1 MTRTA
6 TAATTAGPAF
16 TGSAAAFV
24 ALAAGG
30 FAIGT
35 TEFVTMGLLPQIA
48 QGMDV
53 SIPAAGR
60 IISAYAL
67 GVVVGAPLLAV
78 LTARVSRT
86 RLLLVL
92 MAAFTVGNVASALAP
107 NYPALMIARFL
118 TGLPHGAYF
127 GIAALV
133 AASMAEPGRRGRAV
147 VLPMLGLTAAN
158 VFGVPASAFLGEQ
171 YGWRSAYWFVAAVGV
186 ITMVLV
192 WLRVPFV
199 AALEGAAPRE
209 ELRALAKPQVW
220 LTLMIGAVGFGGMFA
235 VYSYIAPILTHTSGW
250 STSAVPIALA
260 TFGIGMTF
268 GTLAGGRLADWSVPR
283 ALLLGFAATLV
294 TLLAFPFAARSTW
307 GVAVE
312 VLMLGFVTSA
322 TVGALQLRLMD
333 VAGSGAASL
342 GASLNHSSLNLAN
355 ASGAF
360 FGGIVI
366 DAGYGW
372 TSPALVGSAMAATGL
387 VLSAISVLAQR
398 RSRRRRA
405 FEAHEASE
413 LSGAAA

>member
-1 MTRTA
+1 MKLVGGVVRAEVTVTRSA
-6 TAATTAGPAF
+6 TAF
-16 TGSAAAFV
+16 T

-48 QGMDV
+48 DGLDV

-60 IISAYAL
+60 VISAYAL

-92 MAAFTVGNVASALAP
+92 MGAFTLGNVASALAP
-107 NYPALMIARFL
+107 SYPTLMLARFL
-118 TGLPHGAYF
+118 SGLPHGAYF

-133 AASMAEPGRRGRAV
+133 AASMADPSRRGRAV
-147 VLPMLGLTAAN
+147 VMPMLGLTAAI
-158 VFGVPASAFLGEQ
+158 
-171 YGWRSAYWFVAAVGV
+171 VAV
-186 ITMVLV
+186 IGITTMILV
-192 WLRVPFV
+192 WFRVPFV

-260 TFGIGMTF
+260 TFGVGMTF
-268 GTLAGGRLADWSVPR
+268 GTVAGGRLADWSIPR
-283 ALLLGFAATLV
+283 SLLLGFAATLV
-294 TLLAFPFAARSTW
+294 TLVVFPFAARSTW
-307 GVAVE
+307 GVGVG
-312 VLMLGFVTSA
+312 VLLLGFVTSA

-333 VAGSGAASL
+333 VAGEGAASL

-360 FGGIVI
+360 FGGVVI

-372 TSPALVGSAMAATGL
+372 TSPAVVGSAMAATGL
-387 VLSAISVLAQR
+387 TLSAISVLAQR
-398 RSRRRRA
+398 RTRRRREFA
-405 FEAHEASE
+405 AEQAAE